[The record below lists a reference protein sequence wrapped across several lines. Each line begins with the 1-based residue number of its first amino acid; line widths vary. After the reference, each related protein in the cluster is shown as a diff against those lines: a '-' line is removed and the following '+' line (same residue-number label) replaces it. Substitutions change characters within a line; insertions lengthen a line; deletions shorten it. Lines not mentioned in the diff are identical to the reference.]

1 MKQALK
7 TFPVLLAT
15 PSMKN
20 AKDPANTV
28 PNPLFRPLHKVAP
41 AAIKPFVN
49 MIDETTAGQDD
60 DHDGSYNSKK
70 NLC

>member
-28 PNPLFRPLHKVAP
+28 PNPLFSPLHKVAP
-41 AAIKPFVN
+41 APIKPLS
-49 MIDETTAGQDD
+49 I
-60 DHDGSYNSKK
+60 
-70 NLC
+70 